1 LRNDDHHHHHGND
14 RGDYNGGRPKNPF
27 LSSTSRNANNRS
39 DNGNAD
45 DGQVGGPIL
54 PAPPPV
60 APPTMLLRPI
70 PRRPTA
76 PTPLSPNKHGGVCH
90 IIDLDERDDEPP
102 SPLTLPSGTL
112 CSPMDYYEEDGYHH
126 HDNDNDDGAFL
137 DHDDE
142 YYSYFS
148 SYNNN
153 NHYVH
158 NNNNA
163 RDALLHA
170 LACTRGDVSTK
181 EVEQALLPLIQVYN
195 EQMQQMH
202 HHQYDIATAVEGMW
216 LTLSKPTFFG
226 NLGDTPGG
234 DPMYT
239 LGRMSFD
246 MFLPTKLVCSLQ
258 ANFNPVRRVGD
269 EERDQVLTRCPK
281 SLVDELERGGSVLR
295 TYKYVQH

>member
-1 LRNDDHHHHHGND
+1 
-14 RGDYNGGRPKNPF
+14 
-27 LSSTSRNANNRS
+27 
-39 DNGNAD
+39 
-45 DGQVGGPIL
+45 
-54 PAPPPV
+54 
-60 APPTMLLRPI
+60 
-70 PRRPTA
+70 
-76 PTPLSPNKHGGVCH
+76 
-90 IIDLDERDDEPP
+90 
-102 SPLTLPSGTL
+102 
-112 CSPMDYYEEDGYHH
+112 
-126 HDNDNDDGAFL
+126 L